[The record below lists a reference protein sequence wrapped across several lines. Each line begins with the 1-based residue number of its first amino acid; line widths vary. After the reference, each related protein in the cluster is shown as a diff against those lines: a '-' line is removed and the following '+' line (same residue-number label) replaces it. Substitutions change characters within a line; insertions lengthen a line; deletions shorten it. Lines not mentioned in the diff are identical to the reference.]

1 MADGLLSFFSC
12 DIEIFSAGTNPE
24 AINSFAIKVMNRLS
38 IDISKNSSNL
48 VDDYIN
54 IEFDY
59 VLTLCDNAKKIFPKF
74 SNVKKI
80 IHKNFLDPANST
92 GSDDEKIK
100 IYVKVRDQLSK
111 YLKEFTEKEL
121 N

>member
-1 MADGLLSFFSC
+1 MADGLLSSFSS
-12 DIEIFSAGTNPE
+12 DIEIFSAGTKPE
-24 AINSFAIKVMNRLS
+24 AINSFAIKAMNKLG
-38 IDISKNSSNL
+38 IDISRNSSNL

-59 VLTLCDNAKKIFPKF
+59 ILTLCDNVKKISPKF
-74 SNVKKI
+74 SNVKNL

-92 GSDDEKIK
+92 GSDSEQIK
-100 IYVKVRDQLSK
+100 IYVMVRDQLSK
-111 YLKEFTEKEL
+111 YLKEFTKKEL